1 MEQFLKFVET
11 EWDVVSAAPGTFA
24 FLAVLMFGVSYLWHR
39 ERIKK
44 LTEQKQLRD
53 DDIAY
58 LKEKTGS
65 GDVREIAQRVSRIE
79 AELKELGETDF
90 AAQYTDMVNGLKPLP
105 EHFST

>member
-1 MEQFLKFVET
+1 MEKFLNFMDT

-24 FLAVLMFGVSYLWHR
+24 FLAMLMFGVSYLWHR

-65 GDVREIAQRVSRIE
+65 DDLVGVIDRVTAVE
-79 AELKELGETDF
+79 NELRELGETDF
-90 AAQYTDMVNGLKPLP
+90 VAIYNGAKSISDLP
-105 EHFST
+105 ELP